1 MNNPQRRFLTAGWH
15 NLAML
20 NFEVDPALV
29 ARYVP
34 AGTEIDFF
42 QGRTYLSVV
51 GFRFLNTRLL
61 GVPIPFHRDFDE
73 VNLRCYVKRTV
84 NGRTRRGVTFIRE
97 LVPKRMVA
105 LVANRVYNENYIHLP
120 MRSRIVLPQNGSAG
134 RTTYE
139 WRHGAIW
146 HRLSADIAGEPIHP
160 APGSEPE
167 FITEHYWGY
176 TRQRDGGT
184 LEYQVEHPPWRVWTA
199 VNAHFECDVAALYGS
214 EFAPCLRKP
223 PTSAFV
229 ADGSEVIVRR
239 GVRLGHPDLV

>member
-1 MNNPQRRFLTAGWH
+1 MTTPTKRFLTAGWH
-15 NLAML
+15 HLVML
-20 NFEVDPALV
+20 NYEVDPDLV
-29 ARYVP
+29 ARFVP

-42 QGRTYLSVV
+42 CGKTYLSVV

-61 GVPIPFHRDFDE
+61 GVPVPCHRDFDE
-73 VNLRCYVKRTV
+73 VNLRCYVKRTAH
-84 NGRTRRGVTFIRE
+84 GETRRGVTFIRE

-120 MRSRIVLPQNGSAG
+120 MRSRIDLPHNGSIG
-134 RTTYE
+134 RAAYE
-139 WRHGAIW
+139 WRDGGRW
-146 HRLSADIAGEPIHP
+146 DRLSADFAGVPLQP

-199 VNAHFECDVAALYGS
+199 VRAHFECDVAALYGP
-214 EFAPCLRKP
+214 EFAPYLLKP

-229 ADGSEVIVRR
+229 ADGSEVVVRR
-239 GVRLGHPDLV
+239 GVRLGC

>member
-1 MNNPQRRFLTAGWH
+1 MNNPPRRFLTAGWH
-15 NLAML
+15 HLAML
-20 NFEVDPALV
+20 NFEVDPSLI

-84 NGRTRRGVTFIRE
+84 NGQTRRGVTFIRE
-97 LVPKRMVA
+97 LVPRRMVA
-105 LVANRVYNENYIHLP
+105 FVANRIYNENYLHLP

-146 HRLSADIAGEPIHP
+146 HRLSADIAGAPLHP

-199 VNAHFECDVAALYGS
+199 VNAELECDVAALYGS
-214 EFAPCLRKP
+214 EFAPFLCKP

-239 GVRLGHPDLV
+239 GVRLGYPDLL